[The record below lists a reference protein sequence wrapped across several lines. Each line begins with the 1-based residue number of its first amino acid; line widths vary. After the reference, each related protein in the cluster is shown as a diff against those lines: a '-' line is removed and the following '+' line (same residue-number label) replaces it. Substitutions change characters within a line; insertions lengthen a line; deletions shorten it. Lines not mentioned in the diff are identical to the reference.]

1 MFKVVTMG
9 DYTVSRLYTLLC
21 QGPFVHK
28 NVNDCVVY
36 MLTQGCLLLALLS
49 KTANRNL
56 RNTASVLYSAKCTQM

>member
-28 NVNDCVVY
+28 NVNDCVV
-36 MLTQGCLLLALLS
+36 TCLH
-49 KTANRNL
+49 KD
-56 RNTASVLYSAKCTQM
+56 VYF